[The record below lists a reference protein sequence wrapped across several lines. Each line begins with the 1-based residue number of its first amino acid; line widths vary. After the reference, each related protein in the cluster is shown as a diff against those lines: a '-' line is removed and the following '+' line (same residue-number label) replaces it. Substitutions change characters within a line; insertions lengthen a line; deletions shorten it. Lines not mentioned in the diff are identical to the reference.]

1 MKERQKIK
9 WNVWVLHTVKHRLTE
24 YVFNSSI
31 EMTCSWTILDP
42 NMAKKLG
49 KYEKSLSFQQS
60 KSLWKWHHPFDVT

>member
-1 MKERQKIK
+1 MFEKTYCKVSFKRIHF
-9 WNVWVLHTVKHRLTE
+9 L
-24 YVFNSSI
+24 NSSI
-31 EMTCSWTILDP
+31 EMTCLWTILDP

>member
-1 MKERQKIK
+1 MF
-9 WNVWVLHTVKHRLTE
+9 
-24 YVFNSSI
+24 FNSSI
-31 EMTCSWTILDP
+31 EMICSWTILDP